1 MPLSR
6 LNRLLGKLT
15 GIFSRIETAN
25 ISNLEQILLESDVGV
40 KYTGILLEK
49 INYDRARLKEEIL
62 KLINIKPPDLN
73 QTRPLIILICG
84 VNGSGKT
91 TTVAKLAYMY
101 QKKSSVLLVS
111 ADTYRDAASEQLD
124 IWAQKAGVE
133 IIRSQKGQDAG
144 AVVYDGLNK
153 AITRGIDLV
162 LIDTAGR
169 LHTRTDLMEELK
181 KIKRVITKLKPS
193 GSVLSLLTI
202 DATLGQN
209 SIQQAKI
216 FTTELGINGLILTKF
231 DGTAKG
237 GAIIPICAELKIPVL
252 YLGVGE
258 KIEDLIE
265 FKPEEFVQALMESNS
280 YTSQNN

>member
-1 MPLSR
+1 MPLPYLSKF
-6 LNRLLGKLT
+6 LGKLT
-15 GIFSRIETAN
+15 GIFSPAKKPD
-25 ISNLEQILLESDVGV
+25 ISNLEQVLLESDVGV
-40 KYTGILLEK
+40 KYTNMLLEK
-49 INYDRARLKEEIL
+49 INYNQAKLKEEIL
-62 KLINIKPPDLN
+62 KLINIKPPNLN
-73 QTRPLIILICG
+73 PTKPLIIIICG

-101 QKKSSVLLVS
+101 QKKGNVLLVS

-124 IWAQKAGVE
+124 IWAQKVGVE

-153 AITRGIDLV
+153 AISRNNDTV

-181 KIKRVITKLKPS
+181 KIKRVVTKLKPS
-193 GSVLSLLTI
+193 GPDLSLLTI

-216 FTTELGINGLILTKF
+216 FTQELGINGLILTKF

-265 FKPEEFVQALMESNS
+265 FKPEEFVEAMFAD
-280 YTSQNN
+280 

>member
-1 MPLSR
+1 MSIPYLSR
-6 LNRLLGKLT
+6 FLGKLI
-15 GIFSRIETAN
+15 GIFSKATDV
-25 ISNLEQILLESDVGV
+25 SDLEQILLEADVGV
-40 KYTGILLEK
+40 KYTNLLLEK
-49 INYDRARLKEEIL
+49 INYNPENLKQEIF
-62 KLINIKPPDLN
+62 KLINIKRPDIN
-73 QTRPLIILICG
+73 TTKPLVLLICG

-91 TTVAKLAYMY
+91 TTVAKLAYWY
-101 QKKSSVLLVS
+101 QKYGSVLLVS

-153 AITRGIDLV
+153 ATTRRIDTV

-181 KIKRVITKLKPS
+181 KIKRVVTKLKPS
-193 GSVLSLLTI
+193 GPDLSLLTI

-216 FTTELGINGLILTKF
+216 FTQELGINGLILTKF

-265 FKPEEFVQALMESNS
+265 FKPEEFVEAMFAD
-280 YTSQNN
+280 